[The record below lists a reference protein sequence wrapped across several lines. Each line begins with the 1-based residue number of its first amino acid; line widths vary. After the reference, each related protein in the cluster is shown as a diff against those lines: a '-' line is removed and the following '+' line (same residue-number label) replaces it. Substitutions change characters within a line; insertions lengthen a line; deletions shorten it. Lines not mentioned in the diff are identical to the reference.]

1 MKQEGWRRVVK
12 RAADVAIAG
21 TGLLLTAPVVAV
33 AAAGVYV
40 TMGRPALFKQL
51 RPGLH
56 GKPFRLYKLRTM
68 SHARD
73 DAGKLLPD
81 GARLTRWGR
90 ALRALSLDE
99 LPQLWNVCKGDMS
112 IVGPRPLLMQYLQRY
127 TFEQARRHDVLPG
140 ITGWAQINGRN
151 DMTWEEKFARD
162 VWYVDN
168 WSLGLDARIIARTIM
183 TVLRRE
189 GVSRVGEA
197 TTTEFLGF
205 PVASQL
211 EKIPSDGTGSM

>member
-1 MKQEGWRRVVK
+1 MKQAGWRRIVK
-12 RAADVAIAG
+12 RAADVALAG

-40 TMGRPALFKQL
+40 TMGRPAFFQQL

-56 GKPFRLYKLRTM
+56 GKPFRVYKLRTM
-68 SHARD
+68 SQAHD
-73 DAGKLLPD
+73 GEGSVLSD

-90 ALRALSLDE
+90 ALRSLSLDE

-127 TFEQARRHDVLPG
+127 TSEQARRHHVLPG

-151 DMTWEEKFARD
+151 DMTWEEKFVRD

-168 WSLGLDARIIARTIM
+168 WSLALDARIIGRTIM

-189 GVSRVGEA
+189 GVSRAGEA
-197 TTTEFLGF
+197 TTTEFLGS
-205 PVASQL
+205 PDESPPGANQAESSEV
-211 EKIPSDGTGSM
+211 D